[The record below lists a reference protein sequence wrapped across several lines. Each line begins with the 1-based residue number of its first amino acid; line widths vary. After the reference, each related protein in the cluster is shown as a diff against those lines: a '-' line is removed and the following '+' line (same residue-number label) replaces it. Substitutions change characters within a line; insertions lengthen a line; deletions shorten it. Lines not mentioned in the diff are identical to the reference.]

1 MRPLFSS
8 VLLSTHQSSTPRP
21 PPISAYPLPATQH
34 TWPLSYPPHLANTI
48 FVKPDWSD
56 LEETITY
63 LRQNPDIGMSIATAQ
78 RELMVGGGYLSEAA
92 DTCYWRALIRGWNR
106 TVAIDGREW
115 EAAGMRWET
124 FSLLGKATWD

>member
-1 MRPLFSS
+1 MLPLFSS
-8 VLLSTHQSSTPRP
+8 VLLSAHQSSTPRP

-56 LEETITY
+56 LEDTITY
-63 LRQNPDIGMSIATAQ
+63 LRQNPDIGMGIATAQ

-92 DTCYWRALIRGWNR
+92 DACYWRALIRGWNR